1 MTRRKE
7 RKGSKDDWTAPLSRA
22 GWEKRIMKKKN
33 SAGTYVG
40 IVLVAILALLLAN
53 PGWLPISDSLKT
65 AVEET
70 EKSHLLFQ
78 NDLHTTLAQLT
89 TLVLALALVWLIYQV
104 LKLILQLVGKRGG
117 RAQTVTNLISGL
129 MKYVAVI
136 AAVVW
141 GLSILGVNATAV
153 LAGVGIVGLILG
165 FGAQSLIEDIIT
177 GAFIIFEN
185 QYSVGDIIILDDFRG
200 TVRSIGV
207 RTTVIEDAGGNLKV
221 VNNSDIRNFQ
231 NRSRNNSVALC
242 LVSVAYSTDLRKLE
256 ALLKEALPKLKE
268 EHPDLY
274 LTAPRY
280 LGVDAL
286 ADSGVNLKFAVD
298 VTEQN
303 VFGAQRMLARDL
315 KILFDEKGVEIP
327 FPQVVVHQADK

>member
-1 MTRRKE
+1 
-7 RKGSKDDWTAPLSRA
+7 
-22 GWEKRIMKKKN
+22 MKKKETK
-33 SAGTYVG
+33 TYIG
-40 IVLVAILALLLAN
+40 IVIVAILALFLAN
-53 PGWLPISDSLKT
+53 PGWLPLSEGLKN
-65 AVEET
+65 AVAET
-70 EKSHLLFQ
+70 EKKNLLFQ
-78 NDLHTTLAQLT
+78 NDLHTTLAQLI

-104 LKLILQLVGKRGG
+104 LKLILRAVGKRGG

-129 MKYVAVI
+129 LKYIAVI

-200 TVRSIGV
+200 TVRNIGV

-242 LVSVAYSTDLRKLE
+242 LVSVAYRTDLRKLE
-256 ALLKEALPKLKE
+256 ALLKEKLPKLKE

-280 LGVDAL
+280 LGVDQL
-286 ADSGVNLKFAVD
+286 ADSGINLKFAVD

-315 KILFDEKGVEIP
+315 KILFDENGVEIP

>member
-1 MTRRKE
+1 
-7 RKGSKDDWTAPLSRA
+7 
-22 GWEKRIMKKKN
+22 MKKKN
-33 SAGTYVG
+33 NKTYVG
-40 IVLVAILALLLAN
+40 IVIVAILALLLAN
-53 PGWLPISDSLKT
+53 PAWLPLPEGLKT
-65 AVEET
+65 AVAET
-70 EKSHLLFQ
+70 EKSHFLFQ
-78 NDLHTTLAQLT
+78 NDMHTTIAQLIT
-89 TLVLALALVWLIYQV
+89 LALAMMTVWLIYQL
-104 LKLILQLVGKRGG
+104 LKLIFRLIGKRGG

-129 MKYVAVI
+129 LKYIAVI
-136 AAVVW
+136 AAIVW

-200 TVRSIGV
+200 TVRNIGV

-242 LVSVAYSTDLRKLE
+242 VVSVAYSTDLRKLE
-256 ALLKEALPKLKE
+256 KLMETGLPKLQE

-274 LTAPRY
+274 LTPPRY

-286 ADSGVNLKFAVD
+286 ADSGINLKLAVD
-298 VTEQN
+298 VSEQN
-303 VFGAQRMLARDL
+303 IFAAQRMLARDI
-315 KILFDEKGVEIP
+315 KILFDENGVEIP
-327 FPQVVVHQADK
+327 FPQVVVHKGD

>member
-1 MTRRKE
+1 M
-7 RKGSKDDWTAPLSRA
+7 
-22 GWEKRIMKKKN
+22 
-33 SAGTYVG
+33 
-40 IVLVAILALLLAN
+40 
-53 PGWLPISDSLKT
+53 
-65 AVEET
+65 
-70 EKSHLLFQ
+70 
-78 NDLHTTLAQLT
+78 
-89 TLVLALALVWLIYQV
+89 
-104 LKLILQLVGKRGG
+104 
-117 RAQTVTNLISGL
+117 
-129 MKYVAVI
+129 
-136 AAVVW
+136 
-141 GLSILGVNATAV
+141 
-153 LAGVGIVGLILG
+153 
-165 FGAQSLIEDIIT
+165 
-177 GAFIIFEN
+177 
-185 QYSVGDIIILDDFRG
+185 
-200 TVRSIGV
+200 
-207 RTTVIEDAGGNLKV
+207 

>member
-1 MTRRKE
+1 MKQV
-7 RKGSKDDWTAPLSRA
+7 
-22 GWEKRIMKKKN
+22 KRI
-33 SAGTYVG
+33 VG
-40 IVLVAILALLLAN
+40 LIISLILIVLFCH
-53 PGWLPISDSLKT
+53 PGWLPLPEKT
-65 AVEET
+65 AGTMQSLFDGHFLLRGDAGITVAHVLMLIPAMLIIWVVCTLLSMLLEVIGKA
-70 EKSHLLFQ
+70 KSRS
-78 NDLHTTLAQLT
+78 A
-89 TLVLALALVWLIYQV
+89 
-104 LKLILQLVGKRGG
+104 
-117 RAQTVTNLISGL
+117 TVTNLLQSIV
-129 MKYVAVI
+129 KYFSVI
-136 AAVVW
+136 IALLW
-141 GLSILGVNATAV
+141 GFSILGVNTGAV
-153 LAGVGIVGLILG
+153 LASIGIIGLIVG

-177 GAFIIFEN
+177 GFFIIFEGE
-185 QYSVGDIIILDDFRG
+185 YGVGDIIILDDFRG

>member
-1 MTRRKE
+1 
-7 RKGSKDDWTAPLSRA
+7 
-22 GWEKRIMKKKN
+22 MKKENTK
-33 SAGTYVG
+33 TYIG
-40 IVLVAILALLLAN
+40 IVIVAILALLLAN
-53 PGWLPISDSLKT
+53 PNWLPLPAGLKT
-65 AVEET
+65 ALAET
-70 EKSHLLFQ
+70 EKNNLLFHS
-78 NDLHTTLAQLT
+78 DTHTTVAQLL
-89 TLVLALALVWLIYQV
+89 TLLLALALVWLAYQII
-104 LKLILQLVGKRGG
+104 KLILGALAKKGG
-117 RAQTVTNLISGL
+117 RTQTVVNLVSGL
-129 MKYVAVI
+129 LKYVAVI
-136 AAVVW
+136 VAVVW

-231 NRSRNNSVALC
+231 NRSRNNSVALV
-242 LVSVAYSTDLRKLE
+242 LVAVSYGTDLRKLE
-256 ALLKEALPKLKE
+256 KLLQEKLPTLKE

-274 LTAPRY
+274 LNAPRY
-280 LGVDAL
+280 LGVDEL

-298 VTEQN
+298 VTEAN
-303 VFGAQRMLARDL
+303 VFAGQRMLARDL
-315 KILFDEKGVEIP
+315 KILFDDNGVEIP
-327 FPQVVVHQADK
+327 FPQVVVHKGD

>member
-1 MTRRKE
+1 
-7 RKGSKDDWTAPLSRA
+7 
-22 GWEKRIMKKKN
+22 MKKNRKN
-33 SAGTYVG
+33 TKTYIG
-40 IVLVAILALLLAN
+40 IVVVAIIALLLAN
-53 PGWLPISDSLKT
+53 PNWLPLPPALKA
-65 AVEET
+65 AVAET
-70 EKSHLLFQ
+70 EKNNLLFR
-78 NDLHTTLAQLT
+78 NDTHTTIAQLI
-89 TLVLALALVWLIYQV
+89 TLVLAMALVWLAYQII
-104 LKLILQLVGKRGG
+104 KLILNALAKKGG
-117 RAQTVTNLISGL
+117 RTQTVINLVSGL
-129 MKYVAVI
+129 LKYIAVI

-200 TVRSIGV
+200 TVRNIGV

-231 NRSRNNSVALC
+231 NRSRNNSVALV
-242 LVSVAYSTDLRKLE
+242 LASVSYGTDLRMLE
-256 ALLKEALPKLKE
+256 KLLKENLPKLKE

-274 LTAPRY
+274 LAAPRY
-280 LGVDAL
+280 LGVDQL

-298 VTEQN
+298 VTETN
-303 VFGAQRMLARDL
+303 VFAAQRMLARDL
-315 KILFDEKGVEIP
+315 KIP
-327 FPQVVVHQADK
+327 FPQVVVHKAAD